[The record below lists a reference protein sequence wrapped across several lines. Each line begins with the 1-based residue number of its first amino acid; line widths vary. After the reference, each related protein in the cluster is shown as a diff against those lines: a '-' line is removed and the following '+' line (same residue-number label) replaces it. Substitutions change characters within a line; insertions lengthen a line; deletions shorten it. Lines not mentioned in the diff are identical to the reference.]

1 VDRVE
6 ELRQAWDERARVLGL
21 TKRAVLFK
29 RFPGWLNESVHRR
42 HAVFALRNVPEQA
55 SRVLDVGCGF
65 GRMSEALRSRR
76 PDLSF
81 QGVDLC
87 ADFAEAYSAS
97 IGPCFLGAVQDF
109 EPNER
114 VDVVLLVTLLMY
126 LDPEEQESTV
136 RRCAVFLNPGGRII
150 CIEPAIET
158 VLLFRRLTGRQS
170 ASPTGGSV
178 HYFTRDELASRF
190 EALGHAVT
198 HEASSMGFL
207 PGIPVPALYHG
218 LAIGAAAGEG

>member
-1 VDRVE
+1 MDRVE
-6 ELRQAWDERARVLGL
+6 ELRQAWDERARDLGL

-42 HAVFALRNVPEQA
+42 HAAFALRNVPAHA

-65 GRMSEALRSRR
+65 GRMS
-76 PDLSF
+76 
-81 QGVDLC
+81 
-87 ADFAEAYSAS
+87 
-97 IGPCFLGAVQDF
+97 
-109 EPNER
+109 
-114 VDVVLLVTLLMY
+114 
-126 LDPEEQESTV
+126 
-136 RRCAVFLNPGGRII
+136 
-150 CIEPAIET
+150 
-158 VLLFRRLTGRQS
+158 
-170 ASPTGGSV
+170 
-178 HYFTRDELASRF
+178 